1 MKFLEPT
8 DKAKSCIDIL
18 RDAQLDV
25 CSCLTNP
32 LHPESVLY
40 EVLYC
45 YKITEQQLFQ
55 FRYIKIRRLYQF
67 LLHEACLLDYKKI
80 AEMTRCSNELQVV
93 QAINK
98 ITESMKID
106 SVLLANAVGIVERT
120 KVFAEI

>member
-8 DKAKSCIDIL
+8 DKEKSCIDIL

-25 CSCLTNP
+25 CSCLINP
-32 LHPESVLY
+32 LHPERVLY

-55 FRYIKIRRLYQF
+55 FRYTKIRRLYQF
-67 LLHEACLLDYKKI
+67 LLYEACLLDYKKI

-93 QAINK
+93 QAIDK
-98 ITESMKID
+98 ITETMKKD
-106 SVLLANAVGIVERT
+106 SVLLANAVAIVERA
-120 KVFAEI
+120 KVFVEI